1 MLLATVL
8 LWALN
13 LSVTKVILDEGLAPL
28 SYATVRYGLAAAI
41 FVALALAAEGTLRI
55 ARGHLRLVALA
66 AVCVAVGTLALR
78 WAFSYARRSGSLS
91 QY

>member
-1 MLLATVL
+1 MRRPTSVELMLLATVL

-41 FVALALAAEGTLRI
+41 FVALALAVEGTLRI

-66 AVCVAVGTLALR
+66 AATL
-78 WAFSYARRSGSLS
+78 
-91 QY
+91 